1 MDGQE
6 VKICNTCKK
15 ELPIRFFHKQSKEG
29 RKYTHRGKCSIC
41 YSEYRREKGWEKAR
55 YQRKKNELVV
65 GGVVDVMD
73 DKSHLSPLSQSV
85 K

>member
-1 MDGQE
+1 MVGQE
-6 VKICNTCKK
+6 VKVCNTCKK

-41 YSEYRREKGWEKAR
+41 YSEYRREKGWDKKR
-55 YQRKKNELVV
+55 YELKKQTNAA
-65 GGVVDVMD
+65 
-73 DKSHLSPLSQSV
+73 QSV